1 MQTQLSDSS
10 YQAKA
15 ILGAWQ
21 AGDEERLREE
31 LDRVKRA
38 KCEVFDSGEAE
49 RMELLAEIA
58 RELRTSNQP
67 FTGDSSRVCCDLL
80 QHLALSGTRAGRR
93 QSAIRVWPR
102 GPVAA
107 ATVLQ

>member
-1 MQTQLSDSS
+1 MQIQLSDSS

-31 LDRVKRA
+31 LERVKSA

-67 FTGDSSRVCCDLL
+67 LSGDSSQVCCDLL
-80 QHLALSGTRAGRR
+80 EHLARSGARTGRR
-93 QSAIRVWPR
+93 RSAIPIWPR

-107 ATVLQ
+107 AAVLQ